1 MPLMQ
6 FTLFMLFP
14 KDERGFAMGLAGLVI
29 QFAPAIGPTLSG
41 LIVDTMS
48 WRMPFV
54 VVVIVAS
61 LGFIFELFS

>member
-41 LIVDTMS
+41 
-48 WRMPFV
+48 
-54 VVVIVAS
+54 
-61 LGFIFELFS
+61 

>member
-1 MPLMQ
+1 MLARVIQAIGAGVIMPLMQ

-41 LIVDTMS
+41 
-48 WRMPFV
+48 
-54 VVVIVAS
+54 
-61 LGFIFELFS
+61 